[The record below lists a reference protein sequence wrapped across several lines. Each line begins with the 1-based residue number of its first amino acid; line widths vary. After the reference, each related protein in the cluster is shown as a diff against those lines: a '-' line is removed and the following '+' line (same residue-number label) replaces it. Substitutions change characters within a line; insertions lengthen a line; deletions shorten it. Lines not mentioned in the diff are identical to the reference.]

1 MNKLLSLM
9 DEHNLTIEDIEKDLV
24 KDTSKGFEGFYEKGT
39 IKAWRLGNRNCP
51 DLAIAYI
58 KQVRGLK

>member
-9 DEHNLTIEDIEKDLV
+9 DEHNLTKEDIEKTLDGLV
-24 KDTSKGFEGFYEKGT
+24 KKRTVQ
-39 IKAWRLGNRNCP
+39 AWRLGNRNCP

>member
-9 DEHNLTIEDIEKDLV
+9 DEHNLTIEDIEKTLEGLV
-24 KDTSKGFEGFYEKGT
+24 KKGT

-51 DLAIAYI
+51 DLAIEYI